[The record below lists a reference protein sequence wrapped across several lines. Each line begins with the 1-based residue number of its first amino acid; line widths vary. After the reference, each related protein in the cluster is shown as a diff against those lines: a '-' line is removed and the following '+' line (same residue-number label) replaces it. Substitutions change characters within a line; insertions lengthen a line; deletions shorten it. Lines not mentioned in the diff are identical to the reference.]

1 MNVTLRRA
9 TQLDEDLIFYWRNLP
24 EIYNLGKEKRSV
36 EKNEHRLWF
45 QSALQNTHHLF
56 LIITFFD
63 LDCGVIRYN
72 RIKDQEWEVSIYI
85 VEKRSKGIGKEALNL
100 SYSFLPKGATII
112 ANVLRNNAESIKF
125 FHKNEFSEIKT
136 DGSELIKMIRK
147 T

>member
-1 MNVTLRRA
+1 MSVKLRKA
-9 TQLDEDLIFYWRNLP
+9 SLLDEDLIFYWRNLP
-24 EIYNLGKEKRSV
+24 EIYNLGKEKRPV
-36 EKNEHRLWF
+36 EKNEHHLWYQSIL
-45 QSALQNTHHLF
+45 QSANHLL

-63 LDCGVIRYN
+63 IDCGVIRYN
-72 RIKDQEWEVSIYI
+72 RIKGQEWEISIYI

-136 DGSELIKMIRK
+136 DDSELIKMIRK